1 MLWVKRQPER
11 DTTAA
16 ELPLALD
23 DELFQHHFLR
33 LTEETT
39 GAGAEACLASL
50 NAKQSLYAVALK
62 DPQSLRLEEIELLL
76 EQVFTA
82 RRKLFPVLAAFGEA
96 QTGQALMQLLHGD
109 APAMERMQA
118 FVDTL
123 PIAPGTDR
131 ANIKSANKLKRAAW
145 DFAAELLHFH
155 DPVQYPLM
163 ARWVWDKATMS
174 GALREFIRGNDHMT
188 DIPFENRV
196 EVFESACRW
205 LGKRIADQGIYRDIH
220 FWVDLVLAQAY
231 LGYFRAVAEGNLG
244 ADFGRGISQA
254 DQLKKLLGIDA
265 LRKDGRSRVKKE
277 APIATH

>member
-11 DTTAA
+11 NIAAA
-16 ELPLALD
+16 ELPLTLD
-23 DELFQHHFLR
+23 DELFQHHFLQ
-33 LTEETT
+33 LTKEMT
-39 GAGAEACLASL
+39 GAGVEDCLAIL
-50 NAKQSLYAVALK
+50 NAKQSLYAAALK

-96 QTGQALMQLLHGD
+96 QTGQALAQLLRGNEAVTQRMHGFVT
-109 APAMERMQA
+109 AM
-118 FVDTL
+118 
-123 PIAPGTDR
+123 PIAPGENRND
-131 ANIKSANKLKRAAW
+131 IKAANKVRRAAW

-155 DPVQYPLM
+155 DPVRYPLM

-174 GALREFIRGNDHMT
+174 GALREFIRGNDHMSE
-188 DIPFENRV
+188 IPFDNRV
-196 EVFESACRW
+196 EIFEAARRW

-220 FWVDLVLAQAY
+220 FWIDLVLAQAY

-244 ADFGRGISQA
+244 VDFGRGISQA

-277 APIATH
+277 ASIATH